1 MGRFQSGSTCNQH
14 IGYHPLPSQRKF
26 HKSKARFKG
35 FSGPV
40 GSGKSQALC
49 QEALRLSYIN
59 PGRVG
64 LIGAPTY
71 PMLRDTTQTSLL
83 EVLRTNDVPYEFTK
97 SENTI
102 VLTDVNS
109 KIILRSVEEF
119 DRLRGTNLAWFGL
132 DELTYAHEE
141 AWTRLEA
148 RLRDP
153 KAMQLC
159 GFAVWTPQGYDWVYQ
174 RFIAQ
179 PRSGYD
185 VILATP
191 FENKYVLDAVPDYY
205 ERLKTSY
212 EESFYLQ
219 EAMGSYINARGC
231 LVYRSFSRGLNIAN
245 SGAECVVDPRLPL
258 LWSLDF
264 NVDPMCSVIAQRRL
278 EQLWVIDEIA
288 LSGALTQDACDEF
301 LRRYGRHPGGVNV
314 YGDVSGFSRKT
325 VSGTDY
331 GVVRSKL
338 EPLFGRRLNLRVDR
352 SNPPVAERVLMV
364 NSKLRTATGKTS
376 LYVSSKCAE
385 LILDFEQ
392 VVYEDNSRDIDKSRD
407 KRRTHLSDAL
417 GYLVWEEF
425 KPQQPIGE
433 QSRRLF

>member
-1 MGRFQSGSTCNQH
+1 MGRIRSGSVCHQY
-14 IGYHPLPSQRKF
+14 IVYSPLPSQQKF
-26 HKSKARFKG
+26 HRSAARFKG

-49 QEALRLSYIN
+49 HEAIRLCYRN

-71 PMLRDTTQTSLL
+71 TMLRDTTQASLL
-83 EVLRTNDVPYEFTK
+83 NALEKDDIPFEFLK
-97 SENTI
+97 SENTL
-102 VLTDVNS
+102 VLLDSQS
-109 KIILRSVEEF
+109 KILFRSMEEY

-132 DELTYAHEE
+132 DELTYTHEE

-153 KAMQLC
+153 RATERC
-159 GFAVWTPQGYDWVYQ
+159 GFAVWTPQGYDWVYR
-174 RFIAQ
+174 RFIET

-185 VILATP
+185 VILAAP

-205 ERLKTSY
+205 ERLRTSY
-212 EESFYLQ
+212 DEGFYLQ
-219 EAMGSYINARGC
+219 EAMGSYINTTGS
-231 LVYRSFSRGLNIAN
+231 LVYRSFSRDTNIAKC
-245 SGAECVVDPRLPL
+245 EIDPRLPL

-278 EQLWVIDEIA
+278 EEIHVIDEIA
-288 LSGALTQDACDEF
+288 LAGAMTEDACAEF
-301 LRRYGRHPGGVNV
+301 LHRYGRHRAGVQV
-314 YGDVSGFSRKT
+314 YGDVSGYARKT

-331 GVVRSKL
+331 SVVTAAL
-338 EPLFGRRLNLRVDR
+338 GNVYGRGLTLHVQKA
-352 SNPPVAERVLMV
+352 NPAVAERVLIV
-364 NSKLRTATGKTS
+364 NSKLKTASGNVS
-376 LYVSSKCAE
+376 LFISPRCE
-385 LILDFEQ
+385 GLIQDFEQ
-392 VVYEDNSRDIDKSRD
+392 VVYCEHSRDINKTKD

-425 KPQQPIGE
+425 RPQQQIGE
-433 QSRRLF
+433 QGRRLF